1 MATIQKLNNQMERL
15 VRKHRRLD
23 IEIKNQFQSG
33 HYDDLELGEMKKRK
47 LQMREEIVSID
58 KQICDVL
65 RKQNA

>member
-15 VRKHRRLD
+15 VRKHRQLD
-23 IEIKNQFQSG
+23 IEIKNQCQSG

-47 LQMREEIVSID
+47 LQMREEIVFID